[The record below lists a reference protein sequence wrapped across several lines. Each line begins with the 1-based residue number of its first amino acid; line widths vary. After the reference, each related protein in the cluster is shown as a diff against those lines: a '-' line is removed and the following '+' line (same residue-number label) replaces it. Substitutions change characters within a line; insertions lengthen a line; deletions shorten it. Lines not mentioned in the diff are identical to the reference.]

1 MSRPMILIL
10 AVALTL
16 TVGAS
21 LRASDAGEPKAD
33 FYVALNGD
41 DSGPGT
47 LEKPFATPARARDAV
62 RERIAKGLEKNVL
75 VLVRSG
81 TYRTPEP
88 IVFGPQDSGTD
99 KHAVTYAAHGSGK
112 AIISGGR
119 VITGWKQDGG
129 VWKVTIPQAKA
140 GVWTFR
146 ELFVGGA
153 RRPRAGHPNKGYIR
167 VEKVIDD
174 RRSFTYKAGDLP
186 ALGEVGEAELL
197 LLHDW
202 SVTRNRIGSI
212 DPKTRSIT
220 SAEQVGGPAAFWR
233 INGFEPHPR
242 FRIENHAALLD
253 APGEWH
259 LDRKTSVLTYRPMP
273 GEIIG
278 TVEIVAPVAKQLLV
292 VRGDLEKK
300 QPVRNLHFKGFAF
313 EHCSWPT
320 TGGRYAGGQACFHFG
335 GPAKKGWGWGPVTP
349 AVMLEG
355 AERCTFDGCR
365 IARLG
370 GSGVWFGRGCRTCA
384 LRRSTVTDVS
394 GNGVMIGEGKGRK
407 EGDVATGN
415 QIANCRITDC
425 GRQFFGAVGVWVG
438 LATGNV
444 IRHNEIG
451 AHPYTGVSVGWM
463 WNPTPTPC
471 KGNIVADNHIHHCMQ
486 VLSDGGG
493 IYTLGLQPGTVLK
506 GNLIHDIPRNAGR
519 AESNGMFLDEG
530 TTGLVIEDNVI
541 FGTDRSPFRFHKATT
556 NVVEDNVVV
565 LRQGIPIVRYNATDA
580 KHITLRGNSEFSEA
594 DIEKAEFKE
603 AVESKRRTTGPRPEV
618 SPD

>member
-1 MSRPMILIL
+1 MSYRTILML

-16 TVGAS
+16 VGGAA
-21 LRASDAGEPKAD
+21 LRASAAGVSPKAD
-33 FYVALNGD
+33 FYVAPDGD

-47 LEKPFATPARARDAV
+47 LEKPFATPVRARDAV

-88 IVFGPQDSGTD
+88 IVFGPEDSGTE

-153 RRPRAGHPNKGYIR
+153 RRPRARHPSKGYIR

-174 RRSFTYKAGDLP
+174 RRTFTYKAGDLP

-220 SAEQVGGPAAFWR
+220 SAAQIGGAAAVWR

-242 FRIENHAALLD
+242 FRIENHPALLD
-253 APGEWH
+253 APGEWY
-259 LDRKTSVLTYRPMP
+259 LDRKTGVLTYRPVP

-278 TVEIVAPVAKQLLV
+278 TVEIVAPVARQLIV
-292 VRGDLEKK
+292 VRGDLEARR
-300 QPVRNLHFKGFAF
+300 PVRNLHFKGFAF
-313 EHCSWPT
+313 EHCSWLT

-335 GPAKKGWGWGPVTP
+335 GPAKKGWGWQPVTP
-349 AVMLEG
+349 AVLLEG
-355 AERCTFDGCR
+355 AEGCRFDNCR

-370 GSGVWFGRGCRTCA
+370 GSGIWFGRGCRTCA
-384 LRRSTVTDVS
+384 LSRSTVTDVS
-394 GNGVMIGEGKGRK
+394 GNGVMIGEGKGRE

-415 QIANCRITDC
+415 EVSNSLIEDC

-438 LATGNV
+438 LAADAT
-444 IRHNEIG
+444 IRNNEISG
-451 AHPYTGVSVGWM
+451 HPYTGVSVGWM

-506 GNLIHDIPRNAGR
+506 GNLIHDIPRNSGR

-530 TTGLVIEDNVI
+530 TTGLVIEGNLI
-541 FGTDRSPFRFHKATT
+541 FETDRSPFRFHKATT
-556 NVVEDNVVV
+556 NLVKGNVVV
-565 LRQGIPIVRYNATDA
+565 LKQGVPMVRYNATDA
-580 KHITLRGNSEFSEA
+580 KNITLEA
-594 DIEKAEFKE
+594 NTEVPEAQTEKATFKE
-603 AVESKRRTTGPRPEV
+603 ALEERRRFTGPRPEG
-618 SPD
+618 